1 MYMNIAICDDDFLY
15 MNQVKEMI
23 EKWGKEHHEDVSIYL
38 FNHGDALINSY
49 QKSHIE
55 VILLDIMMPLLNGM
69 ETAHEIRKNDSVVKI
84 IFLTSSPEF
93 ALESYDVK
101 ASGYLLK
108 PTTYEKL
115 CSLLNDCKQA
125 FHYEPESIIVKTDK
139 GYRKIYYHLI
149 ECVEAQNKKVLFC
162 LNDGECLE
170 VLDTFVLCS
179 NELTTNDAFYKCH
192 RSYLVHMPAI
202 DHFNSIE
209 IETKTHKKVSIAR
222 SYAKSFKEAYFE
234 YMFKEGD

>member
-1 MYMNIAICDDDFLY
+1 MNIAICDDDLLY

-149 ECVEAQNKKVLFC
+149 ECVEAQNKKVLF
-162 LNDGECLE
+162 
-170 VLDTFVLCS
+170 F
-179 NELTTNDAFYKCH
+179 
-192 RSYLVHMPAI
+192 
-202 DHFNSIE
+202 
-209 IETKTHKKVSIAR
+209 
-222 SYAKSFKEAYFE
+222 FK
-234 YMFKEGD
+234 

>member
-1 MYMNIAICDDDFLY
+1 MNIAICDDDLLY

-55 VILLDIMMPLLNGM
+55 VILLDIIMPLLNGM

-115 CSLLNDCKQA
+115 CSLLKIVNKHFIMNLNLLLLKQ
-125 FHYEPESIIVKTDK
+125 IKDIVKF
-139 GYRKIYYHLI
+139 II
-149 ECVEAQNKKVLFC
+149 
-162 LNDGECLE
+162 
-170 VLDTFVLCS
+170 
-179 NELTTNDAFYKCH
+179 
-192 RSYLVHMPAI
+192 I
-202 DHFNSIE
+202 
-209 IETKTHKKVSIAR
+209 
-222 SYAKSFKEAYFE
+222 
-234 YMFKEGD
+234 

>member
-1 MYMNIAICDDDFLY
+1 MNIAICDDDLLY

-101 ASGYLLK
+101 AYSYLLK
-108 PTTYEKL
+108 PVTYEKL
-115 CSLLNDCKQA
+115 EETLNEC
-125 FHYEPESIIVKTDK
+125 VKTFAIDPK
-139 GYRKIYYHLI
+139 HLILKTALGYQKIYFHEI
-149 ECVEAQNKKVLFC
+149 EYAEAQNKKVHFHLRSGNFIESVDPFHFFEDQ
-162 LNDGECLE
+162 LSLEDG
-170 VLDTFVLCS
+170 F
-179 NELTTNDAFYKCH
+179 FKCH
-192 RSYLVHMPAI
+192 RSYLVYFMNVE
-202 DHFNSIE
+202 HFTSSE
-209 IETKTHKKVSIAR
+209 ITTKSGEKIPIAR
-222 SYAKSFKEAYFE
+222 AYSKAFKEAYFAQ
-234 YMFKEGD
+234 MFQDS